1 MLDQQ
6 LVKNLLFD
14 YFECYLYC
22 FRFWKRLPLKRGK
35 EPPVTLT
42 IKFSCGRSYFY
53 ALVPSIHRGVQF
65 NSLESVEIKNNKS
78 TCRDQQQQQQINWC
92 QGLVVVVLQNAMS
105 SQRQR
110 LKSWSDN
117 LCHMSSCDISCEV
130 KSNSPNRHISVSSTY
145 PRPRQQVG
153 HNFVFL

>member
-22 FRFWKRLPLKRGK
+22 FRFWKRLPLKRRK

-65 NSLESVEIKNNKS
+65 NSLESVEINNNKS
-78 TCRDQQQQQQINWC
+78 TCRDRQQQINRFH
-92 QGLVVVVLQNAMS
+92 GLVVVVLQNAMTW
-105 SQRQR
+105 QTQK
-110 LKSWSDN
+110 L
-117 LCHMSSCDISCEV
+117 E
-130 KSNSPNRHISVSSTY
+130 
-145 PRPRQQVG
+145 
-153 HNFVFL
+153 